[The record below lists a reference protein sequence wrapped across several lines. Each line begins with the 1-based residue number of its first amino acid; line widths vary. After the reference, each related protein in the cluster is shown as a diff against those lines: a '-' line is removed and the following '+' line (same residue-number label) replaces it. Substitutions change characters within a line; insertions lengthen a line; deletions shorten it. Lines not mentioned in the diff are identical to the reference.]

1 MFTCVIFIEYLNLF
15 DNLKDLRQK
24 FGIQE
29 GGQGLFHSNIDLI
42 FVVRKKRAI
51 CEVGLYCLS

>member
-29 GGQGLFHSNIDLI
+29 GGQGLFHTTVCSA
-42 FVVRKKRAI
+42 K
-51 CEVGLYCLS
+51 SQQH